1 MQWLTPSKSKSLDS
15 EANYFVVV
23 SWTHLLLELVCLE
36 KEKKQVW
43 TAFKKGKSEVGIWSN
58 VYTTCYHKGCELNGS
73 ETPRAS
79 EI

>member
-1 MQWLTPSKSKSLDS
+1 M
-15 EANYFVVV
+15 VV
-23 SWTHLLLELVCLE
+23 SRTHLLFELGCLE
-36 KEKKQVW
+36 EKKQVR

-73 ETPRAS
+73 EMLQAS